1 MHKKNAFFPV
11 LSIVA
16 GLAALF
22 FMHGCTSEK
31 SVNSSDVSASVYS
44 GTVIDGYHKTPL
56 SNVAIT
62 YIDDDGESRVITTN
76 QKGVFHIRDFPAGA
90 INFTFEKNAADS
102 LETAYTSR
110 LMTIGSGGSNLD
122 NPGSIQ
128 TSIPLYPLTGR
139 LQGTIKRRFFPGAA
153 EYPAGDVFVKIRYPG
168 KAMIGCFPSTF
179 QAKTDSSGGFSFAGL
194 PLADSML
201 FEAINTSIMDITY
214 KALPFL
220 QPELISGVLVQM
232 SSITMEPVA
241 DRIAY
246 IRTSNVLSYDGV
258 GLNNVPVNATL
269 FFVLSCAI
277 DSASVHVE
285 FEGGG
290 SPKSIIT
297 IGGDTIFVK
306 PVFNFAYKEQVTTV
320 INCLDTAGK
329 QIHLVL
335 DGNRRFTTVSNP
347 VFIKTSNM
355 LLDNGAGKTDVPV
368 SVIPYYVFSTP
379 PDPEKISVVF
389 SGGGSPNA
397 VESVNGDT
405 VFAAPVVF
413 FQHNSKVAAEI
424 EGWDLNGNPI
434 KFTLDSEKAF
444 TTEREIFPVASN
456 TWDPQ
461 GKQAVNFTPYDT
473 MWVKY
478 SEPLDSS
485 GEAVEW
491 LDPEAA
497 KKIYG
502 KGSMVNA
509 QTWINDDT
517 LFVLPDKRIALL
529 PVDTVGFK
537 PVVSTASG
545 KKSTPRTFSVICAY
559 KDLAVLWTNTRDA
572 QGRMVEDL
580 GILTPVKLVASSAIA
595 SVDQIRA
602 IEGQS
607 LPPAIGLNAIGVKKD
622 TIIFTPPLVMAP
634 GILYGLRFDV
644 TLDNGYSMKNVL
656 GVSWKTAYSIKI
668 VSANNIA
675 SGRYRMMNVYG
686 DSVTVTFSRP
696 IDTAAAAPQAFT
708 ISMADK
714 NGKKYMTSHTWN
726 STLTAVTIR
735 NIDTLPA
742 ADINANP
749 GYVAGADKT
758 RAIVAI
764 RFSLTTADGEQI
776 SSLGPQFGEIELH
789 TEPGM
794 AVMDANI
801 LDQHFPLEPVLPAAA
816 ATSQFPRDTAVSV
829 TFNHPIDTQ
838 AIWAAGGQINVIG
851 LVLNNEQVPTT
862 LSFSKDLKTAI
873 LTPDKRLTAGNTY
886 NIWINGIAGRGI
898 GGASA
903 ISSHA
908 GTFFGKAARK
918 YFLNNGFMI
927 ATPDITPLKTHAF
940 IPLNTNEFALGR
952 RIGCSPVEGDG
963 YMHTLGPL
971 NFATSTYLRIM
982 FEEVAWNQDHFD
994 SVTAYQI
1001 QVRQISRHG
1010 VSTRWLECFYMEAK
1024 EFTPAVSCTSVVTI
1038 SLADL
1043 YNFWLLLTPDTD
1055 GDASFYTNDQH
1066 VFNDSSRIQFRIRPT
1081 VGTGDPLKR
1090 QVGLWSDTLT
1100 FVDNIAPCDKD
1111 FVNAAN
1117 CLVLDRGGVTVSIPS
1132 SLKFINTSATIGYLD
1147 ITFPEDMDISGPTP
1161 RVTFYYGT
1169 FNGNSSIT
1177 QPIQPHY
1184 PGSGWQT
1191 GRVYRC
1197 LIGIPP
1203 GDYTNGNSGTGAFFN
1218 ISVAGC
1224 KDASG
1229 IVVQSYGSDG
1239 IMAKTS
1245 PTAPDRYNA
1254 DQITDQTPGSCSLKP
1269 GFYICE

>member
-1 MHKKNAFFPV
+1 MRTKNAVFAPMAIIAV
-11 LSIVA
+11 LA
-16 GLAALF
+16 TLL

-31 SVNSSDVSASVYS
+31 SVGTSDASGLVFS

-56 SNVAIT
+56 NDVTIT
-62 YIDDDGESRVITTN
+62 YLDDDGSTNRVITTN
-76 QKGVFHIRDFPAGA
+76 SKGIFNVRNFPAGK
-90 INFTFEKNAADS
+90 INFTFEKNAGDS

-110 LMTIGSGGSNLD
+110 LMTISSVESPADPAG
-122 NPGSIQ
+122 IQ
-128 TSIPLYPLTGR
+128 TLIPLYPLAGR
-139 LQGTIKRRFFPGAA
+139 LQGTIQRRFFQGAA
-153 EYPAGDVFVKIRYPG
+153 EYPAGDVFIKIRYPG
-168 KAMIGCFPSTF
+168 KSMVGCFPSTF
-179 QAKTDSSGGFSFAGL
+179 QAKTDSSGYFSFAGL

-201 FEAINTSIMDITY
+201 VEVVNASIMDITY

-220 QPELISGVLVQM
+220 QPELISDVQVQM
-232 SSITMEPVA
+232 NSITMEPVA
-241 DRIAY
+241 DRFAY
-246 IRTSNVLSYDGV
+246 VKSSNVLSHDGF
-258 GLNNVPVNATL
+258 GLNNVPVNTRL

-297 IGGDTIFVK
+297 TRGDTIFVK
-306 PVFNFAYKEQVTTV
+306 PVFHFAYKEQVTTV

-329 QIHLVL
+329 QINIVL

-347 VFIKTSNM
+347 VFIRMSNM
-355 LLDNGAGKTDVPV
+355 LLENGTGKTDVPV

-379 PDPEKISVVF
+379 PDPQKIFVVF
-389 SGGGSPNA
+389 SGGGSPKA
-397 VESVNGDT
+397 VESVHGDT

-413 FQHNSKVAAEI
+413 FQHNSKVAAAI
-424 EGWDLNGNPI
+424 EGWDLGGNPI
-434 KFTLDSEKAF
+434 KFTLDGEKAF
-444 TTEREIFPVASN
+444 STEREIFPVASN

-461 GKQAVNFTPYDT
+461 GNQAVNFTPYDT

-478 SEPLDSS
+478 SEPLASS
-485 GEAVEW
+485 GDAVEW
-491 LDPEAA
+491 LDPEVS

-509 QTWINDDT
+509 QTWISDDT
-517 LFVLPDKRIALL
+517 LFVLPDKRIAIL

-537 PVVSTASG
+537 TVVSTASG
-545 KKSTPRTFSVICAY
+545 KKSAPRTFSVVCAH
-559 KDLAVLWTNTRDA
+559 KDLAVMWTNTRDA
-572 QGRMVEDL
+572 QGQMVEDL
-580 GILTPVKLVASSAIA
+580 GVLSPVMLVASSEIA
-595 SVDQIRA
+595 SVDDIRA

-607 LPPAIGLNAIGVKKD
+607 LPPGIGLNTISVKKD
-622 TIIFTPPLVMAP
+622 TIIYTPPLVMEP

-644 TLDNGYSMKNVL
+644 TLSSGYSMKNVL
-656 GVSWKTAYSIKI
+656 GVSWKTAHSIKI
-668 VSANNIA
+668 VSADNIA
-675 SGRYRMMNVYG
+675 NGRYRMMNVFG
-686 DSVTVTFSRP
+686 DSVTVVFSRP

-708 ISMADK
+708 ISMTDK

-726 STLTAVTIR
+726 SALTAVTIR
-735 NIDTLPA
+735 NMDTLPT

-749 GYVAGADKT
+749 GYVAGAEKT

-801 LDQHFPLEPVLPAAA
+801 LDQHFPLDPVLPAAA
-816 ATSQFPRDTAVSV
+816 AASQFPRDSAVRV

-838 AIWAAGGQINVIG
+838 AIWTAGGQINVIG

-862 LSFSKDLKTAI
+862 LSFTEDLKTAI
-873 LTPDKRLTAGNTY
+873 LTPDKKLAAGNTY
-886 NIWINGIAGRGI
+886 NIWINGIAGQGI

-908 GTFFGKAARK
+908 GTFFGKTTRK
-918 YFLNNGFMI
+918 YLLNTGFMI
-927 ATPDITPLKTHAF
+927 VTPDITPLKTHAF

-952 RIGCSPVEGDG
+952 RIGCSPVENDG

-971 NFATSTYLRIM
+971 NFATSTYLRVM

-994 SVTAYQI
+994 SVTSYQI

-1010 VSTRWLECFYMEAK
+1010 VSMRWMECFTIEAK
-1024 EFTPAVSCTSVVTI
+1024 EFTPAVSCTSVAAL

-1043 YNFWLLLTPDTD
+1043 YNYGLLLTPDMD
-1055 GDASFYTNDQH
+1055 GDANFYTNDYH
-1066 VFNDSSRIQFRIRPT
+1066 IFNDSSRIQFRIRPT
-1081 VGTGDPLKR
+1081 VGSGDPMKR

-1100 FVDNIAPCDKD
+1100 FVDNVAPCDKD

-1117 CLVLDRGGVTVSIPS
+1117 CLALDRGGVTVSMPS
-1132 SLKFINTSATIGYLD
+1132 SLKFINASATVGYLD

-1161 RVTFYYGT
+1161 HVTFYYGT
-1169 FNGNSSIT
+1169 DTSIT

-1191 GRVYRC
+1191 GRTYRC

-1203 GDYTNGNSGTGAFFN
+1203 GDYTNGNSGAGAFFN

-1229 IVVQSYGSDG
+1229 IAVQSYGSDG
-1239 IMAKTS
+1239 TMAKMS

-1254 DQITDQTPGSCSLKP
+1254 GQITDQTPGSCSLKP